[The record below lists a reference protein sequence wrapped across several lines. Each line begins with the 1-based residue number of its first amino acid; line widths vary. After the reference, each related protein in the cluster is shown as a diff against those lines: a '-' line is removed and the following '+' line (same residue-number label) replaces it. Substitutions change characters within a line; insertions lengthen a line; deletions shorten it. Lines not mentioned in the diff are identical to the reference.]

1 MPRIEMEQAT
11 YRYRAI
17 YFIDA
22 TAKGYGQWHRSSGAV
37 RFSGARAADP
47 LGVPLTVCGL
57 PSRGSLSFTHCYGA
71 FCAGCWP
78 ETLLRD
84 YFRQCGG
91 ATPRVLTNEEIEERV
106 LNTIALKTAVVPTQ
120 VGHDYGTG
128 RSLADAIKELEPP
141 TFTEQAIKAVVILR
155 KSQAWLV
162 DELTRAWVRC
172 GPPEVTE
179 LHARTAITKLIE
191 PSKVAA
197 ENVLNKA
204 REWKLIE

>member
-37 RFSGARAADP
+37 RFSGALAADP

-84 YFRQCGG
+84 YFRQRGG
-91 ATPRVLTNEEIEERV
+91 ATPLAAIE
-106 LNTIALKTAVVPTQ
+106 
-120 VGHDYGTG
+120 
-128 RSLADAIKELEPP
+128 ELEPEDEGVP
-141 TFTEQAIKAVVILR
+141 LEDFAAFTEQAIKAVVILR

-162 DELTRAWVRC
+162 EELTRTLVRC
-172 GPPEVTE
+172 GPPELTE
-179 LHARTAITKLIE
+179 LNARVAITKLIE
-191 PSKVAA
+191 ASKVAA